1 MTSGWLATP
10 GIVFPLAMVVAMSPM
25 AVVPAVLLVLHT
37 PAPKRSARVPIVIG
51 SGLLVR
57 LQHCGKVRRVG
68 VYDSGHGGADPRD
81 RIDAR
86 HGGDSVHRPGL
97 GVGEGGQRC
106 LLK

>member
-25 AVVPAVLLVLHT
+25 AVVPAVLLVLHA

-57 LQHCGKVRRVG
+57 PQHCGKVRRVG
-68 VYDSGHGGADPRD
+68 AALPSVRSIAVGLIPSRRNTSEPYVSIGHASGA
-81 RIDAR
+81 A
-86 HGGDSVHRPGL
+86 
-97 GVGEGGQRC
+97 
-106 LLK
+106 